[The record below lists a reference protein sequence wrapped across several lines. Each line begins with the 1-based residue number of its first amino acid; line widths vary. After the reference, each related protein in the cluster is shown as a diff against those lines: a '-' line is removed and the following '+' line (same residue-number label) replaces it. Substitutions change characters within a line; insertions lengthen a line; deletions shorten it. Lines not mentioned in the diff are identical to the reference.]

1 MINKI
6 NYSNLRKKIGKYHIF
21 MLIYILSGIASSYL
35 SYNYKLNREHIGIIF
50 IIGSILSIYVSRNF
64 PPTSENY
71 QNIKGWSVYFF
82 KISLIVWISLAI
94 LSIII
99 FSNSRKEYY
108 LPLIYFLTISLM
120 ATIIS
125 MQILIP
131 KNLSKFVVIIIFIEI
146 IILSTILNA
155 SFIYLFSSPY
165 GNDSL
170 IHIGY
175 ISSISNT
182 GNIDSYGYA
191 GQYHE
196 YPLYHI
202 LFAETMMLSNIDNDM
217 ALLVFGLIQVIIL
230 LFVLIMSSRLF
241 NIKAGLL
248 SVLVISLATYLLIPK
263 YTHFTGSFAIIF
275 FMIFLYFLL
284 FRSDPIFSISVSNLI
299 IFIGLNFIHPLIPII
314 IIFTIFIVIFGEK
327 ILKLTDVKMKN
338 SFIFL
343 NIILML
349 YQWTRSTKGGI
360 LVTISES
367 IKSIFEGRSVT
378 QATLSQF
385 YSRVD
390 IILYELGYIILVLF
404 GIVGALAYLKPS
416 TAKQKTVRIQE
427 KGILLSIIT
436 LVFVPIPYFLALI
449 FPNSLPARW
458 FPYIEVLV
466 GIFAG
471 GILTAYYKDLS
482 KYKFMIFIIMFILI
496 FFLITS
502 PIANPNSQLYS
513 KELATRSGLT
523 MSEEEGITFAKINY
537 GNDSVRGNSKYAY
550 FFYGFYPNDTQRI
563 IDPRDNNTFSDGLL
577 MIRDYDMDKGFTI
590 PLWGKKGLLLDIVYP
605 TPQFLSD
612 LDAKKKIYDSQSVNM
627 YLNADRFDK

>member
-1 MINKI
+1 MKTINKI
-6 NYSNLRKKIGKYHIF
+6 NYSNLRKKIYHVFI
-21 MLIYILSGIASSYL
+21 LIYIISGIASAYL
-35 SYNYKLNREHIGIIF
+35 SYTHKLNREHIGVIF
-50 IIGSILSIYVSRNF
+50 IIGSILSFYVSRNF
-64 PPTSENY
+64 PPISEKY
-71 QNIKGWSVYFF
+71 QNIKSWPEYFF

-94 LSIII
+94 LAIII
-99 FSNSRKEYY
+99 FSYYRQNYY
-108 LPLIYFLTISLM
+108 LPLIYFLAISLM

-131 KNLSKFVVIIIFIEI
+131 KNLSKFIVIIIFSEI

-155 SFIYLFSSPY
+155 SFIFLFSSPY

-175 ISSISNT
+175 ISSILNT
-182 GNIDSYGYA
+182 GNIESYGHA

-202 LFAETMMLSNIDNDM
+202 LFAETIMLSKIDNNM
-217 ALLVFGLIQVIIL
+217 ALLVFGLIQIIIL
-230 LFVLIMSSRLF
+230 LFVLIMSQRLF

-248 SVLVISLATYLLIPK
+248 SVLIISLATYLLIPK
-263 YTHFTGSFAIIF
+263 YTHFPGSFAIIF

-284 FRSDPIFSISVSNLI
+284 FRSEPIFSILVSNLI
-299 IFIGLNFIHPLIPII
+299 IFIGLQFIHPLIPII
-314 IIFTIFIVIFGEK
+314 IIFTIFIVVFGKKIFKLSDIK
-327 ILKLTDVKMKN
+327 IKN
-338 SFIFL
+338 SFIFF

-349 YQWTRSTKGGI
+349 YQWMRLTKGGI
-360 LVTISES
+360 LAIISGS
-367 IKSIFEGRSVT
+367 IKSIFEGSVT

-385 YSRVD
+385 YSRID
-390 IILYELGYIILVLF
+390 IILYELGYIILVLL
-404 GIVGALAYLKPS
+404 GIVGALVYLKS
-416 TAKQKTVRIQE
+416 FEKKVRIQE

-436 LVFVPIPYFLALI
+436 LTFVPLPYFLALI

-482 KYKFMIFIIMFILI
+482 KYKFMIFIIMSILI

-513 KELATRSGLT
+513 KDLSTRSGLT
-523 MSEEEGITFAKINY
+523 ISEEEGITFAKTNY
-537 GNDSVRGNSKYAY
+537 GNNSVRGNSKYTY
-550 FFYGFYPNDTQRI
+550 FFYEFYPNDTKRI
-563 IDPRDNNTFSDGLL
+563 IDPRDNKTFSDGLL

-590 PLWGKKGLLLDIVYP
+590 PLWGKKGLLYDIVYP
-605 TPQFLSD
+605 TPQFLND
-612 LDAKKKIYDSQSVNM
+612 LSAKKKIYDSQSVNM
-627 YLNADRFDK
+627 YLNDK

>member
-1 MINKI
+1 M
-6 NYSNLRKKIGKYHIF
+6 REKIGIFHIF
-21 MLIYILSGIASSYL
+21 ILIYIISGIASVYL
-35 SYNYKLNREHIGIIF
+35 SYVHKLNREHIGIIF
-50 IIGSILSIYVSRNF
+50 IIGSILSFYVSRNF
-64 PPTSENY
+64 PPISENY
-71 QNIKGWSVYFF
+71 QNIKSSYFF
-82 KISLIVWISLAI
+82 KISLIIWISLAI

-99 FSNSRKEYY
+99 FSKYRQNYY
-108 LPLIYFLTISLM
+108 LPLIYFLAISLM

-155 SFIYLFSSPY
+155 SFIFLFSSPY

-175 ISSISNT
+175 ISSILNT
-182 GNIDSYGYA
+182 GNIESYGHA

-202 LFAETMMLSNIDNDM
+202 LFAETIMLSNIDNNM

-230 LFVLIMSSRLF
+230 LFVLIMSQRLF

-248 SVLVISLATYLLIPK
+248 SVLMISLATYLLIPK

-314 IIFTIFIVIFGEK
+314 IIFTIFIVVFGKKIF
-327 ILKLTDVKMKN
+327 KLSDIKMKN

-349 YQWTRSTKGGI
+349 FQWARTTKGGI
-360 LVTISES
+360 SEMINES
-367 IKSIFEGRSVT
+367 IRSIFEGRSVT

-385 YSRVD
+385 YSRID
-390 IILYELGYIILVLF
+390 IILYELGYIILVLL
-404 GIVGALAYLKPS
+404 GIVGALAYLK
-416 TAKQKTVRIQE
+416 TFATKQKLVSTQE

-436 LVFVPIPYFLALI
+436 LTFVPLPYFLALI
-449 FPNSLPARW
+449 FPNNLPARW

-482 KYKFMIFIIMFILI
+482 KYKFMIFIIMSILI

-513 KELATRSGLT
+513 KDLSTRSGLT
-523 MSEEEGITFAKINY
+523 ISEEEGITFAKINY
-537 GNDSVRGNSKYAY
+537 GNDSVRGNSKYTY
-550 FFYGFYPNDTQRI
+550 FFYEFYPNDTKRI
-563 IDPRDNNTFSDGLL
+563 IDPRDNKTFSDGLL
-577 MIRDYDMDKGFTI
+577 MIRDYDMNKGFTI
-590 PLWGKKGLLLDIVYP
+590 PLWGKKGLLYDIVYP
-605 TPQFLSD
+605 TPQFLND
-612 LDAKKKIYDSQSVNM
+612 LGAKKKIYDSQSVNM
-627 YLNADRFDK
+627 YLNADK